1 MTSHAWW
8 RVLAW
13 SGLIAGSLLLTSLL
27 QALATAGSEGAI
39 QAERTPMDLSAATA
53 TRTNCETIVGQ
64 PLYVGQNTWVGTNT
78 LAVRECGAVSQGDA
92 PIYTSR

>member
-1 MTSHAWW
+1 MTCHTCW

-39 QAERTPMDLSAATA
+39 QAERTPMDLFAATA

-64 PLYVGQNTWVGTNT
+64 PLYASQNTWVGTNT